1 MRPSKRL
8 ISLSLFSFLAISPVS
23 STCYYPNGTAD
34 DNYQPCN
41 RVQGVNGMCC
51 ALDRPNLPGGPDSK
65 GYTADICLENG
76 LCQNIVQRTST
87 GQMVY
92 TYWRTLCTS
101 TDWST
106 NGCLNVCT
114 QGGVYPGHTV
124 PLTPCENTSESSTWC
139 CGQNNTA
146 CCGTSE
152 AIILAPTMA
161 VGLLA
166 STASST
172 STSVSTVSSS
182 GSASATTAGSIPSSS
197 TAASASQA
205 SQPRNASL
213 STGAT
218 VGIGIGVGVGSVAVF
233 GALAVLLIRW
243 RRRVASTRSYP
254 FSGVG
259 IVSRG
264 QLQEKPADGPLTRHE
279 LSARNLVEA
288 EGESPVVRGGNKPGA
303 FTT

>member
-8 ISLSLFSFLAISPVS
+8 ISFSLFSLAISPVS

-51 ALDRPNLPGGPDSK
+51 SLDRPNSPGGPDSK
-65 GYTADICLENG
+65 GYTADFCLENG
-76 LCQNIVQRTST
+76 LCQNIVQKMST

-114 QGGVYPGHTV
+114 QGEFYPGHTF
-124 PLTPCENTSESSTWC
+124 PLTPCENTPDSRTWC

-152 AIILAPTMA
+152 AIILAQTLA

-166 STASST
+166 STST
-172 STSVSTVSSS
+172 AVSTSVSTTSSRS
-182 GSASATTAGSIPSSS
+182 PSATTAASIPSTS
-197 TAASASQA
+197 TPVSAP
-205 SQPRNASL
+205 QPRDSSL
-213 STGAT
+213 STGAK

-233 GALAVLLIRW
+233 GALAVLLVGW
-243 RRRVASTRSYP
+243 RRRVASRRRFP

-259 IVSRG
+259 IISRG
-264 QLQEKPADGPLTRHE
+264 QVQEKPADGLLTRHE
-279 LSARNLVEA
+279 LSGRNVVEA
-288 EGESPVVRGGNKPGA
+288 EGESTVVGVGNRPGA

>member
-1 MRPSKRL
+1 MRPSRRL
-8 ISLSLFSFLAISPVS
+8 IPFFLFSLAIAPVF

-34 DNYQPCN
+34 DNYQQCN

-51 ALDRPNLPGGPDSK
+51 ALDRPNSPGGPDSK

-76 LCQNIVQRTST
+76 LCQNIVQKMST
-87 GQMVY
+87 GQMIY

-114 QGGVYPGHTV
+114 QGEVYPGHTV
-124 PLTPCENTSESSTWC
+124 PLTPCENSPGSRTWC

-152 AIILAPTMA
+152 AIILAPMLA
-161 VGLLA
+161 YGISLERFSGHDSGLCA
-166 STASST
+166 YNGDICICIA
-172 STSVSTVSSS
+172 
-182 GSASATTAGSIPSSS
+182 ATRFLPIN
-197 TAASASQA
+197 
-205 SQPRNASL
+205 RRE
-213 STGAT
+213 

-233 GALAVLLIRW
+233 GSLAVLLVRW
-243 RRRVASTRSYP
+243 RRRVVSRRPFP
-254 FSGVG
+254 FSGLG
-259 IVSRG
+259 IISRG
-264 QLQEKPADGPLTRHE
+264 QVQEKAADGPLTRHE
-279 LSARNLVEA
+279 LSGRNVVEA
-288 EGESPVVRGGNKPGA
+288 EGESPVVGGGNKPGA

>member
-8 ISLSLFSFLAISPVS
+8 ISFALFSLAISPVS

-51 ALDRPNLPGGPDSK
+51 ALDRPNSPGGPDSK
-65 GYTADICLENG
+65 GYTADNCLENG
-76 LCQNIVQRTST
+76 LCQNIVQKMST

-114 QGGVYPGHTV
+114 QGDVYPGHTV
-124 PLTPCENTSESSTWC
+124 PLTPCENTTESRTWC

-146 CCGTSE
+146 CCGTSD
-152 AIILAPTMA
+152 AITLAPTLA

-166 STASST
+166 SMST
-172 STSVSTVSSS
+172 VASTSVSTVAPSSS
-182 GSASATTAGSIPSSS
+182 SSAATVASIPSAS
-197 TAASASQA
+197 TPVSASQP
-205 SQPRNASL
+205 SDSSL
-213 STGAT
+213 STGAK
-218 VGIGIGVGVGSVAVF
+218 VGIGVGVGVGSVAVF
-233 GALAVLLIRW
+233 GALFVLLVRW
-243 RRRVASTRSYP
+243 RRRVASRRPYP
-254 FSGVG
+254 FSGVD
-259 IVSRG
+259 IISRG
-264 QLQEKPADGPLTRHE
+264 QMHEKPADGPQTRHE
-279 LSARNLVEA
+279 LSGQNVVEA
-288 EGESPVVRGGNKPGA
+288 EGESPVVGVGNKPGA